1 MEVETVQTKAQSYLE
16 SKFIARPVG
25 ASVGE
30 WGGGD
35 TKLGEA
41 WVGVDLPWA
50 AGEAGAEYHFLCPQK
65 TVHASS
71 GWCRDSV
78 NGPGK
83 AKLC

>member
-1 MEVETVQTKAQSYLE
+1 METVQTKAQSYLE

-25 ASVGE
+25 ASVGK

-41 WVGVDLPWA
+41 RVGVDLPWA
-50 AGEAGAEYHFLCPQK
+50 AGEEGPEYYFLCPQK
-65 TVHASS
+65 MVHASS
-71 GWCRDSV
+71 SWCRDSV
-78 NGPGK
+78 NWSGK